1 MSVIDVVAGI
11 DCGKL
16 FLDVAVT
23 PGADTVRVAN
33 TAAGHAELVAWLASH
48 GVVRVGVEAS
58 GGYERP
64 VRDALRAAGLAVG
77 VFDPA
82 RVRHYAKA
90 LGRRAKNDALD
101 AAVIAAFT
109 AVQEP
114 GAFVPATEPA
124 REELAGLVKA
134 RRLLVDKRTDLRR
147 ARASAPPL
155 AQAALDDAIAALGRT
170 IDELDAGIARRV
182 AAVPALAKTVEAL
195 RSAPGVGPV
204 VAVTLVARLPELG
217 RIPKT
222 GIAALVGVAPFD
234 HDSGQARGQRHI
246 AGGRADVRRA
256 LYMAAEVAA
265 THCHGSLATYYRR
278 LCGQGKAPK
287 LALTACARKLIVRLN
302 VMLARGATWEDQ
314 PA

>member
-1 MSVIDVVAGI
+1 MSANEVVAGI
-11 DCGKL
+11 DCGKR

-23 PGADTVRVAN
+23 PGTDTLRVAN
-33 TAAGHAELVAWLASH
+33 TAAGYGELAAWLAGH
-48 GVVRVGVEAS
+48 GIVRVGVEAS

-64 VRDALRAAGLAVG
+64 VRDALRAAGVAVG

-109 AVQEP
+109 AMQEP
-114 GAFVPATEPA
+114 DAFEPAAEPA

-134 RRLLVDKRTDLRR
+134 RRLLVDKRADLRR
-147 ARASAPPL
+147 ARASAPAL
-155 AQAALDDAIAALGRT
+155 AQVALEDAIDALSRA
-170 IDELDAGIARRV
+170 IDDLDAAIARHV
-182 AAVPALAKTVEAL
+182 ADVPVLTHTVEVL
-195 RSAPGVGPV
+195 QSAPGVGPV
-204 VAVTLVARLPELG
+204 VAVTLAARLPELG

-234 HDSGQARGQRHI
+234 RDSGQSRGQRHI

-265 THCHGSLATYYRR
+265 THCHGSIAAYYRR
-278 LCGQGKAPK
+278 LRAQGKAPK
-287 LALTACARKLIVRLN
+287 LALIACARKLIVRLN
-302 VMLARGATWEDQ
+302 VMLAKGATWEEA